1 MNGELLLVFFSWLEI
16 KKWSRGKTIS
26 YCTDIDDDSDY
37 DDYDVSGGG
46 NSDDDD
52 DGGGDDD
59 DEGGD
64 DDDYYDDVHTHDCF
78 YLK

>member
-1 MNGELLLVFFSWLEI
+1 MKRELLVFFLIRNYRWG
-16 KKWSRGKTIS
+16 RGKTINCCS
-26 YCTDIDDDSDY
+26 DIDDDSDY

-46 NSDDDD
+46 NGD

-59 DEGGD
+59 DDEGDGD
-64 DDDYYDDVHTHDCF
+64 NDYYDDVHTHDCS